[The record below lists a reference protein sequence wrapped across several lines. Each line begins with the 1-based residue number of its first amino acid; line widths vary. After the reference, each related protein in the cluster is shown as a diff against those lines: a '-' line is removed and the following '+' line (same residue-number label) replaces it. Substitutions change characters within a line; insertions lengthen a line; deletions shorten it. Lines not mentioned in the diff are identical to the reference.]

1 MRASQTRGRRLKHR
15 IAGYLA
21 GAAVV
26 FLPAWCQAQTT
37 FRYTITTV
45 AGTGTSGYAG
55 DAGQATS
62 AQLNIPWGIAVDTS
76 GNLYIADEINNR
88 IRMVATDGT
97 ITTIAGS
104 GTNGYAGDGSAA
116 TSANLN
122 YPAAIAVDGSG
133 NVYISDTGNHVIRKR
148 AAGGTITTFAGTNV
162 AGYYGDGGAATSAQL
177 NLPLGVALDSAGNLY
192 IADTLI
198 SMIRKVASNGTITMV
213 AGSTLSGYGGD
224 GGAATSAQLHEP
236 FGVTVDAAGN
246 MYISDTFNHEVRKV
260 TTDGTITRIAGTGT
274 RGYSGDGGPATE
286 AKLNYP
292 EGLAVDSA
300 GNLFI
305 ADSLNCRIRVVTP
318 SGIITTVA
326 GTGKFGS
333 LGDGGPATSAQLNTP
348 SGVAL
353 DAAGNLYIADSQNS
367 LVRRLTPDTSATP
380 SMQPGAV
387 ISASGYGA
395 FTMAAPGSWIEI
407 YGSSLARNT
416 RQWSAADFTGVNAPT
431 SLDGT
436 SVSIGGQAA
445 VVAYISPTQVNA
457 QVPSNVGPGP
467 QQVRVTTAAGI
478 SAPFTLKL
486 NTTQPGLWA
495 PPSFQ
500 IGGKSYVGALF
511 SDFAT
516 FAMPSGA
523 IAGVTSRP
531 ARPGETIILY
541 GIGFGEVTPS
551 IDAGVIAQQSNALTT
566 PIQVFFGDSAAEVA
580 YAGLAPTTVGLYQF
594 NVVVPNIA
602 GGDAVPLR
610 FTLGGAA
617 GPQTLYI
624 SVQN

>member
-1 MRASQTRGRRLKHR
+1 LKHR

-45 AGTGTSGYAG
+45 AGTGTSGFSG
-55 DAGQATS
+55 DGGQATS
-62 AQLNIPWGIAVDTS
+62 AQLSIPWGIAVDKS

>member
-1 MRASQTRGRRLKHR
+1 MRASETRGRRLKHR
-15 IAGYLA
+15 IASYLA

-26 FLPAWCQAQTT
+26 FLPAWCQVQTT

-45 AGTGTSGYAG
+45 AGTGTSGYSG

-88 IRMVATDGT
+88 IRMVATNGT
-97 ITTIAGS
+97 ITTIAGN

-122 YPAAIAVDGSG
+122 YAAAIAVDGSG

-148 AAGGTITTFAGTNV
+148 AAGGTITTVAGTNV

-177 NLPLGVALDSAGNLY
+177 NLPLGLALDTAGNLY
-192 IADTLI
+192 IADAYN
-198 SMIRKVASNGTITMV
+198 SMVRKVATSGTITTV
-213 AGSTLSGYGGD
+213 AGSTLSGFGGD
-224 GGAATSAQLHEP
+224 GGAATSAQLRGP
-236 FGVTVDAAGN
+236 FAVTVDAAGN
-246 MYISDTFNHEVRKV
+246 LYISDTFNHVVRKV
-260 TTDGTITRIAGTGT
+260 AADGTITRVAGTGT
-274 RGYSGDGGPATE
+274 RGYSGDGGLATE

-305 ADSLNCRIRVVTP
+305 ADSLNCRIRVITP
-318 SGIITTVA
+318 SGMITTVA

-387 ISASGYGA
+387 ISASGFGA
-395 FTMAAPGSWIEI
+395 FTTAAPGSWIEI

-416 RQWSAADFTGVNAPT
+416 RQWSAADFKGVNAPT

-445 VVAYISPTQVNA
+445 AVAYVSPTQVNA

-467 QQVRVTTAAGI
+467 QRVTVTTAAGI
-478 SAPFTLKL
+478 SAPFTLHL
-486 NTTQPGLWA
+486 NPTQPGLWA

-500 IGGKSYVGALF
+500 IGGKSYVGLCSAISRRLPCPLARLQASPRGRSVPGRLLSCMA
-511 SDFAT
+511 SDL
-516 FAMPSGA
+516 
-523 IAGVTSRP
+523 
-531 ARPGETIILY
+531 AR
-541 GIGFGEVTPS
+541 
-551 IDAGVIAQQSNALTT
+551 
-566 PIQVFFGDSAAEVA
+566 
-580 YAGLAPTTVGLYQF
+580 
-594 NVVVPNIA
+594 
-602 GGDAVPLR
+602 
-610 FTLGGAA
+610 
-617 GPQTLYI
+617 
-624 SVQN
+624 